1 MDSSRF
7 DTRHYPT
14 VPVKE
19 GYGEWARTY
28 EDTVLDTMDLR
39 LLEKIQTVAWTHI
52 RQAADLACGTGRIG
66 VWLQQQGVS
75 AIDGIDLTA
84 EMLEG
89 ARAKGVY
96 RQILQGDI
104 RATPFEPGQYDLVTE
119 VLADEHMPEVAPLY
133 QEAARIASGQ
143 GYFVMVGYHPFFI
156 MNGTPTHFDRATGEP
171 VTIATYVHL
180 FSEHVQA
187 AHAAG
192 WTLQEMHEGLI
203 DEEWIRQKPKW
214 EKYRQWPVSFALV
227 WQKR

>member
-96 RQILQGDI
+96 HQILQGDI

-156 MNGTPTHFDRATGEP
+156 MNGT
-171 VTIATYVHL
+171 
-180 FSEHVQA
+180 
-187 AHAAG
+187 
-192 WTLQEMHEGLI
+192 
-203 DEEWIRQKPKW
+203 
-214 EKYRQWPVSFALV
+214 
-227 WQKR
+227 